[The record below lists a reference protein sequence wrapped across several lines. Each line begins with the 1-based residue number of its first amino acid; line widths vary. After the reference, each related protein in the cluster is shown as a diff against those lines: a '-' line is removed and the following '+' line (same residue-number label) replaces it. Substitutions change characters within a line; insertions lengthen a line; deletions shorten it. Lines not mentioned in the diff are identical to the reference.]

1 MHRKSHNFWLG
12 SCYLCQYRQKRW
24 KHTYDVTEQV
34 HTAPDPRNVHI
45 LLYGLPVPKPI
56 ANGGGFRPNVS
67 EWETEEENIEM

>member
-1 MHRKSHNFWLG
+1 MHHLTVYAVLSDG
-12 SCYLCQYRQKRW
+12 SEW